1 MAAGASSPGA
11 WAGLAA
17 VAAAAA
23 GVGERAIAACGA
35 RRALRMVGGGDDSA
49 GGAEAAAAAV
59 ARRREW
65 DSREPAICTDIE
77 PLVWDTEEE
86 YDAIVEAEIES
97 GNAPRMDGHSSGT
110 ADAPLAQL
118 AAPPEPAPDETRSV
132 HRFERFE
139 AAPDARQW
147 EGAQPVDVM
156 RRALK
161 FYARGAHPTPNVYTP
176 TGRLRVG
183 AANGAMARCEKF
195 VGRETQSGPDRI
207 GARKPETAHAQ
218 DLVWVC
224 LQRHGMTAAAEA
236 LLAALQEPG
245 QPAQAD
251 GEEVCAHPIRTRA
264 HADTPL
270 ARAQHQHP
278 PHCRCTRTW
287 QQRAHEPPL
296 PEARTQSTRTH
307 TRHGRP
313 GEQAWH
319 QQRGARRYRTQQRGR
334 ADHESTARPR
344 QRAAQRSKARQQVRA
359 AQRSK
364 HGSEHAPLRGAKQG
378 SEDAPLRVAETSMA
392 AEARRSGGWRGAQ
405 QRQHA
410 AQEASTAATARRSR
424 VGSGQRCRSI
434 VRRGAGTHAEPE
446 GHLPPLSAP
455 SPP

>member
-1 MAAGASSPGA
+1 M
-11 WAGLAA
+11 
-17 VAAAAA
+17 
-23 GVGERAIAACGA
+23 
-35 RRALRMVGGGDDSA
+35 
-49 GGAEAAAAAV
+49 
-59 ARRREW
+59 
-65 DSREPAICTDIE
+65 
-77 PLVWDTEEE
+77 WDTEEE

-278 PHCRCTRTW
+278 PHCRCTRRTSTW

-344 QRAAQRSKARQQVRA
+344 QRAAQRSKARQRVRAAQRSKARQRARAAQRSKARQRVRAAQRSKARQRARAAQRSKARQQVRA